1 MDKIENSSELDLN
14 LPDFEFGKI
23 RDETWS
29 YIFENF
35 SRDEDKLQEF
45 VNKFDDIYYLS
56 VHPQE
61 IEKYKDNPTI
71 YGILKRYQH
80 TAEWHKLELMIFK
93 MKEFSEEQKLEA
105 LERLRKMYPWLDI
118 KLDDTK
124 YQYVVGYY
132 WWTAWRS
139 NSYYMNEIKKIYPV
153 KTL

>member
-1 MDKIENSSELDLN
+1 MDKIKNLSESDLN
-14 LPDFEFGKI
+14 LPDFELDKI
-23 RDETWS
+23 RDETWN

-35 SRDEDKLQEF
+35 SRDEGKLQEF
-45 VNKFDDIYYLS
+45 VDKFDDIYYLS

-71 YGILKRYQH
+71 YEILKRYQH
-80 TAEWHKLELMIFK
+80 TAEWHKLEIMIFK
-93 MKEFSEEQKLEA
+93 MKEFSEEQKQEA
-105 LERLRKMYPWLDI
+105 FERLRKIYPWLDI

>member
-1 MDKIENSSELDLN
+1 MDKIKNLSESDLN
-14 LPDFEFGKI
+14 LPDFELDKI
-23 RDETWS
+23 RDETWN

-35 SRDEDKLQEF
+35 SRDEGKLQEF
-45 VNKFDDIYYLS
+45 VDKFDDIYYLS

-71 YGILKRYQH
+71 YEILKRYQH
-80 TAEWHKLELMIFK
+80 TAEWHKLEIMIFK
-93 MKEFSEEQKLEA
+93 MKEFSEEQKQEA
-105 LERLRKMYPWLDI
+105 FERLRKIYPWLNI

>member
-1 MDKIENSSELDLN
+1 MDKIKNLSESDLN
-14 LPDFEFGKI
+14 LPDFELDKI
-23 RDETWS
+23 RDETWN

-35 SRDEDKLQEF
+35 SRDEGKLQEF
-45 VNKFDDIYYLS
+45 VDKFDDIYYLS

-61 IEKYKDNPTI
+61 IKKYKDNPTI
-71 YGILKRYQH
+71 YEILKRYQH
-80 TAEWHKLELMIFK
+80 TAEWHKLEIMIFK
-93 MKEFSEEQKLEA
+93 MKEFSEEQKQEA
-105 LERLRKMYPWLDI
+105 FERLRKIYPWLDI
-118 KLDDTK
+118 KLDDIK

>member
-1 MDKIENSSELDLN
+1 MDKIKNLSESDLN
-14 LPDFEFGKI
+14 LPDFELDKI
-23 RDETWS
+23 RDETWN

-35 SRDEDKLQEF
+35 SRDEGKLQEF
-45 VNKFDDIYYLS
+45 VDKFDDIYYLS

-71 YGILKRYQH
+71 YEILKRYQH

-93 MKEFSEEQKLEA
+93 MKEFSEEQKQEA
-105 LERLRKMYPWLDI
+105 FERLRKIYPWLDI

>member
-1 MDKIENSSELDLN
+1 MDKIKNSSEIELI
-14 LPDFEFGKI
+14 LPDFELGKI

-56 VHPQE
+56 TYPQE

-71 YGILKRYQH
+71 YDILKRYQH

-93 MKEFSEEQKLEA
+93 LKEISEEKKQEA
-105 LERLRKMYPWLDI
+105 LEKLRAMYPWMDI
-118 KLDDTK
+118 KLDDIR
-124 YQYVVGYY
+124 YQYIVGYY
-132 WWTAWRS
+132 WWTAWRT
-139 NSYYMNEIKKIYPV
+139 NSYYMEQIKTIYPV
-153 KTL
+153 KNL

>member
-1 MDKIENSSELDLN
+1 MDKIKNLSESDLN
-14 LPDFEFGKI
+14 LPDFELDKI
-23 RDETWS
+23 RDETWN

-35 SRDEDKLQEF
+35 SRDEGKLQEF
-45 VNKFDDIYYLS
+45 VDKFDDIYYLS

-61 IEKYKDNPTI
+61 IKKYKDNPTI
-71 YGILKRYQH
+71 YEILKRYQH
-80 TAEWHKLELMIFK
+80 TAEWHKLEIMIFK
-93 MKEFSEEQKLEA
+93 MKEFSEEQKQEA
-105 LERLRKMYPWLDI
+105 FERLRKIYPWLDI